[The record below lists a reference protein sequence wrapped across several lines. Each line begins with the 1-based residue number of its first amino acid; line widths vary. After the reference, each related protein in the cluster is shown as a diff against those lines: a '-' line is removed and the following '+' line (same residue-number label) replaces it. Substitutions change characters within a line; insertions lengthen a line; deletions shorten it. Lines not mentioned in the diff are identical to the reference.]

1 MMVRDMIS
9 FLRHLFIPHDSNNYR
24 SKLLHHKS
32 LFVLFLLVVIFSSFT
47 ISLRQSAPQVLGVAT
62 NITPQD
68 LLLTTNQKRTENGLA
83 PLALSGKLSSAA
95 SSKAQ
100 DMFVKDYWAHNAPD
114 GTTPWTFFQLIDYNY
129 IYAGENLAK
138 NFNDSE
144 GVVNAWMAST
154 SHRENM
160 LSARYDEVGFAVVNG
175 KLSNEETT
183 LVVEFFGKEQTL
195 QGQAPTTGASVPPEI
210 LPTPASVTQSL
221 VAGVT
226 NTPLIDST
234 ALTKKVSI
242 FILAILILAFILDMI
257 YIERQKL
264 VRLVGHNIDHILFLA
279 GAILFIIV
287 LGKGVIL

>member
-1 MMVRDMIS
+1 MPMMVIGMIS

-32 LFVLFLLVVIFSSFT
+32 LFVLFLLVVIFSSFI
-47 ISLRQSAPQVLGVAT
+47 ISLRKTAPQVLGVAT
-62 NITPQD
+62 NITTQD
-68 LLLTTNQKRTENGLA
+68 LLAITNQKREEKGLA
-83 PLALSGKLSSAA
+83 PLTLNNELAVAA
-95 SSKAQ
+95 SSKARN
-100 DMFVKDYWAHNAPD
+100 MFAKDYWAHNAPD
-114 GTTPWTFFQLIDYNY
+114 GTTPWAFFQLVGYNY

-138 NFNDSE
+138 DFNDST
-144 GVVNAWMAST
+144 GVVNAWMASP

-160 LSARYDEVGFAVVNG
+160 LSARYNEIGFAVVNG
-175 KLSNEETT
+175 KLHNEETT
-183 LVVEFFGKEQTL
+183 LVVELFGKQ
-195 QGQAPTTGASVPPEI
+195 QGSVAAVPKTKVNPP
-210 LPTPASVTQSL
+210 L

-257 YIERQKL
+257 YIKRQKL
-264 VRLVGHNIDHILFLA
+264 VRLVGHNVDHILFLA
-279 GAILFIIV
+279 GAILFIII